1 MTGGPGA
8 AESQRGARRAVVAIG
23 GNALSPAGES
33 ARVENQFRHTRESL
47 SSVVDLIRDGWG
59 VAVVHGNGPQVG
71 DELVRNERARG
82 DVTPFPLGV
91 LVASTAGWIGY
102 MIQQSLENALEHG
115 GIDREV
121 ATMVTQTRVERDDPA
136 LDEPVKFIGRELAD
150 EEAAEQAT
158 GPLMEV
164 ARDDQGRLRRR
175 VASPRP
181 VEIVEAPLV
190 EELVCRGEVV
200 IAAGGGGV
208 PVYRDPTRGLEGVDV
223 VIDKDR
229 AAALLASE
237 IDARLLLI
245 LTDVDGV
252 YEDFGTPDAR
262 KIDRL
267 ELPQARSMLD
277 GGELGEGSM
286 RPKVEAAVE
295 FLRSGGHRAVIA
307 ALEDAGPAVDGRA
320 GTEIVLEDA

>member
-1 MTGGPGA
+1 MSRDPED
-8 AESQRGARRAVVAIG
+8 AESERHDRRAVVAIG

-33 ARVENQFRHTRESL
+33 ARVENQFRHTRQSL

-71 DELVRNERARG
+71 DELVRNDRARE
-82 DVTPFPLGV
+82 DVAPFPLGV

-102 MIQQSLENALEHG
+102 MIQQSLENALEREG
-115 GIDREV
+115 LEREV

-136 LDEPVKFIGRELAD
+136 LDEPVKFIGRELTD
-150 EEAAEQAT
+150 EAAEEAT

-164 ARDDQGRLRRR
+164 ARDDRGRLRRR
-175 VASPRP
+175 VASPEP
-181 VEIVEAPLV
+181 VEIVESSLV
-190 EELVCRGEVV
+190 KELVARGEVV

-208 PVYRDPTRGLEGVDV
+208 PVYRDPGLGLEGLDV

-229 AAALLASE
+229 AAALLARE

-252 YEDFGTPDAR
+252 YENYGTPDAT

-267 ELPQARSMLD
+267 GLPRARDMLE
-277 GGELGEGSM
+277 GGGLGEGSM
-286 RPKVEAAVE
+286 RPKVEAAVN
-295 FLRSGGHRAVIA
+295 FLRGGGRRAVIA

-320 GTEIVLEDA
+320 GTEIVLEDG